1 MPTQSLQESHP
12 SSTLFSTREVTWQNH
27 FAQQIQI
34 QPQAC
39 LRLFLLEFTMV
50 GKSRRWLNIKL
61 TTLIF
66 RQHAASIYGF
76 VCSFRFVTFRFV
88 KKKCLSKRPSSYCLI
103 HFEVSSGAAR
113 RRKKTFST
121 VRIRMGKLAW
131 VSALQFWAQHNYD
144 KTRNNGMSVNFAIW
158 YFKQY
163 TDGALWA
170 STTE

>member
-1 MPTQSLQESHP
+1 MCDLILMKFFKQRIITYMRVYHKYFLCPWRIHTPVRVHFKDICQRRIFTTVWVNLKIFVVR
-12 SSTLFSTREVTWQNH
+12 SSTN
-27 FAQQIQI
+27 
-34 QPQAC
+34 
-39 LRLFLLEFTMV
+39 M
-50 GKSRRWLNIKL
+50 WLCV
-61 TTLIF
+61 
-66 RQHAASIYGF
+66 F
-76 VCSFRFVTFRFV
+76 VRSFVTFRLLRFV
-88 KKKCLSKRPSSYCLI
+88 KKNVCLIRPSSYCLI
-103 HFEVSSGAAR
+103 HFGVSSGAAR

>member
-1 MPTQSLQESHP
+1 MIN
-12 SSTLFSTREVTWQNH
+12 FWNH
-27 FAQQIQI
+27 FTQVFQVNFQMMYDVTIVMI
-34 QPQAC
+34 FNNMFLGSMLPQYMALC
-39 LRLFLLEFTMV
+39 VRLLRLV
-50 GKSRRWLNIKL
+50 
-61 TTLIF
+61 
-66 RQHAASIYGF
+66 
-76 VCSFRFVTFRFV
+76 SFRLLRFV
-88 KKKCLSKRPSSYCLI
+88 KKNVCLIRPSSYCLI
-103 HFEVSSGAAR
+103 HFGVSSGAAR

-170 STTE
+170 GMSVGIALGPAQLW